1 MKLLVV
7 TPRATE
13 KAYRLVTGQNTYVF
27 NVPLSAN
34 KNEIKAAV
42 EAENKGV
49 KVASIKTVVQNG
61 KAVRF
66 SRGKNR
72 NPGSTTRQNSKKAY
86 VTLAEGHS
94 LPFFNAIEEEQE
106 KEQASQEKFD
116 KAVSKQV
123 AKDSKPARRGIL
135 RKKAKEEEADK

>member
-1 MKLLVV
+1 MKLTIV

-27 NVPLSAN
+27 NVPANAN

-49 KVASIKTVVQNG
+49 KVASVKTLVQNG

-72 NPGSTTRQNSKKAY
+72 YPGTTTRQDTKKAY
-86 VTLAEGHS
+86 VTLSEGKIKV
-94 LPFFNAIEEEQE
+94 FEQE
-106 KEQASQEKFD
+106 EVKETKEE
-116 KAVSKQV
+116 
-123 AKDSKPARRGIL
+123 
-135 RKKAKEEEADK
+135 KKAKKEEKK